1 MRKNILGLSPNFN
14 NNFYTVSIL
23 SFCVNMRTKLNSE
36 NYPYFY
42 TCNCKTFNDKNQ
54 KMKKKTTIITQLG
67 AANYND
73 DLYIKQPPPTPKTH
87 GLVALHW

>member
-1 MRKNILGLSPNFN
+1 
-14 NNFYTVSIL
+14 
-23 SFCVNMRTKLNSE
+23 MRTKLNSE